1 MPHRQGI
8 PPAWRS
14 KSEKYRLV
22 GSKCIKC
29 GSVYFPQ
36 KEFCNDCGVITAGF
50 AFSGKGTI
58 ESYTT
63 IRTPPAGF
71 AGPYV
76 VAIIKLKE
84 GPKITANVVGE
95 EVDIGDKVSFVLRRL
110 NDTTEGVIHYGPK
123 FKKGSDPPASR

>member
-1 MPHRQGI
+1 MPHRYGV

-22 GSKCIKC
+22 GSKCSKC
-29 GSVYFPQ
+29 ETVHFP
-36 KEFCNDCGVITAGF
+36 KTGFCDKCSLITEDF
-50 AFSGKGTI
+50 VFSGEGAV

-71 AGPYV
+71 VGPYV

-84 GPKITANVVGE
+84 GPNITANVVNR
-95 EVDIGDKVSFVLRRL
+95 EVGVGDKVFFVFRRL
-110 NDTTEGVIHYGPK
+110 NDTKEGVIHYGPK
-123 FKKGSDPPASR
+123 FRKAS